1 MHGTPAAAVLTVKP
15 GRCVPAADRERL
27 VSAAVFMVL
36 EVARATGATK
46 ISAH

>member
-1 MHGTPAAAVLTVKP
+1 MHGTPAAAAPTVKP
-15 GRCVPAADRERL
+15 EQCVPAEYRERL